1 MSKARDRAL
10 GMDRTITRRD
20 FLNGCAVTV
29 GASLAASS
37 PAWLEAM
44 SAPDAAAEKDP
55 SYSPPA
61 KPGMRGSHDG
71 SWEVAHGMRDGQTWP
86 DAVDDKESYDLVVVG
101 GGLSGLTYSYFL

>member
-20 FLNGCAVTV
+20 FLNGCAVAV
-29 GASLAASS
+29 GASLATSS

-55 SYSPPA
+55 S
-61 KPGMRGSHDG
+61 
-71 SWEVAHGMRDGQTWP
+71 
-86 DAVDDKESYDLVVVG
+86 
-101 GGLSGLTYSYFL
+101 